1 MDFKGFILSVL
12 LIGLIITTVGFIVSD
27 FETQYPEVDVNT
39 SSWSGKWNYADD
51 LNASVTSIKEKFEVL
66 GDPELGWFA
75 KLAEGITAI
84 PEAVILVAKS
94 MFSATVKGVI
104 IITDVG
110 FLVGIPPQIYSIGIV
125 ALIIIIVF
133 KLVEWW
139 RRYKT

>member
-1 MDFKGFILSVL
+1 MDLKGYILSIL

-51 LNASVTSIKEKFEVL
+51 LNESVTSIKEKFEVL
-66 GDPELGWFA
+66 GDPERGWFS

-94 MFSATVKGVI
+94 MFSATVKGVL
-104 IITDVG
+104 IITEVG
-110 FLVGIPPQIYSIGIV
+110 LLAGIPIEIYSIGIV